1 MVSGSEHSRSPLF
14 ITRIASFSAI
24 GVVVGL
30 ILASVPNVEGVTAV
44 CFSAG
49 YLLGPLSGLL
59 CGALTEALF
68 AGFHPMGSS
77 VGFTLIA
84 QVIGMSTAGVLGGV
98 AGFICGSSSG
108 LRHKLIV
115 VGLGIAATLLFD
127 ILTNL
132 AFVFMAG
139 FSFSQSSVVLAAA
152 LPFAAIHLGSNL
164 IVFSIIVAPLLPRL
178 QRTLAST

>member
-1 MVSGSEHSRSPLF
+1 
-14 ITRIASFSAI
+14 
-24 GVVVGL
+24 
-30 ILASVPNVEGVTAV
+30 
-44 CFSAG
+44 
-49 YLLGPLSGLL
+49 
-59 CGALTEALF
+59 
-68 AGFHPMGSS
+68 
-77 VGFTLIA
+77 
-84 QVIGMSTAGVLGGV
+84 MSTAGVLGGV